1 MIDDRNLSVKHAGPG
16 RRARIRDWRGPAD
29 AGRDLEFGGPIRTRR
44 NPVYLGSA
52 EETLLDR
59 VLRYRQRRFEALA
72 PIFLKSW
79 DIHTARFLMRTS
91 IPTSVFATRCD

>member
-1 MIDDRNLSVKHAGPG
+1 MARSG
-16 RRARIRDWRGPAD
+16 RRW
-29 AGRDLEFGGPIRTRR
+29 RDLEFGGPIRTRR

-52 EETLLDR
+52 EETSLDR

-79 DIHTARFLMRTS
+79 EIHTVS
-91 IPTSVFATRCD
+91 ISHADLYSDIGFRDQM